1 MLFGYLVLALGGA
14 VYYKILCDQAMYKI
28 PYQWNCNKVKLMRGK
43 NKISKIFLQKLRGSK
58 EMLMPCKIK
67 RMAKSLKSKVPARFD
82 CCTLLHHHNI
92 EFTQNH
98 RCP

>member
-28 PYQWNCNKVKLMRGK
+28 PYQWNCNKVELMRGK
-43 NKISKIFLQKLRGSK
+43 KLARFFQQKLRGSK

-67 RMAKSLKSKVPARFD
+67 K
-82 CCTLLHHHNI
+82 NG
-92 EFTQNH
+92 
-98 RCP
+98 